1 MAWVEPYCVV
11 FLLLQVQTPRWRE
24 GEGVKKA
31 GKEETA
37 WEMGRGNKGF
47 IHTTVFHGKHLSSKT
62 KLDVEERQK
71 AVEKLGKTE
80 D

>member
-1 MAWVEPYCVV
+1 
-11 FLLLQVQTPRWRE
+11 
-24 GEGVKKA
+24 
-31 GKEETA
+31 
-37 WEMGRGNKGF
+37 MGRGNKGF

-80 D
+80 DLSRRFPQNIKWRKQRGGNPHKDKITFPRVKRHKVFD